1 MFYIDKERHS
11 QSYIDLRKIAFQTK
25 SGSGRHVAH
34 DDKLNHICFT
44 DGYYKYEVD
53 CTVENQLT
61 FTNYCSGISFIL
73 SLDVGTIFFS
83 NAMINDADILK
94 F

>member
-1 MFYIDKERHS
+1 MFHIDKEKHT
-11 QSYIDLRKIAFQTK
+11 QSYIDLRTKAFQTE

-34 DDKLNHICFT
+34 DNKLNHICFT

-53 CTVENQLT
+53 CTVDNQLT
-61 FTNYCSGISFIL
+61 FLNYCSGLSFKL
-73 SLDVGTIFFS
+73 ALDVGTIFFS
-83 NAMINDADILK
+83 NAMINDADILG